1 MKLEQIHRQP
11 VISSPRFDLRPLRA
25 TDAELVAR
33 YANDKRVA
41 QMTTSIPF
49 PLSQEAA
56 AEFVARAGARDRDED
71 IWAIDASKT
80 DGSELLGVISL
91 KYLDRDQSEVGY
103 WVAPEFWNQ
112 GYASAALACLLEAN
126 PHANRSV
133 VACVFQDNLSST
145 HVLSGNGFACLGEA
159 EAFSLSRAAHV
170 PTWTYLKTL
179 LSLSRALQPR
189 R

>member
-1 MKLEQIHRQP
+1 MKLETITRQP
-11 VISSPRFDLRPLRA
+11 EIASSRVLLRPLKNS
-25 TDAELVAR
+25 DAQLVAKF
-33 YANDKRVA
+33 ANDERVA

-56 AEFVARAGARDRDED
+56 EEFVAEALAEDRFQDV
-71 IWAIDASKT
+71 WAIDGAKS
-80 DGSELLGVISL
+80 GESALLGVISL

-103 WVAPEFWNQ
+103 WVAPEFWNR
-112 GYASAALACLLEAN
+112 GFAGEALMALLEAN

-133 VACVFQDNLSST
+133 VACVFHDNPASS
-145 HVLSGNGFACLGEA
+145 HVLLGCGFACLGEA

-179 LSLSRALQPR
+179 
-189 R
+189 